1 MNSGV
6 DLASSFMIADYN
18 VTELTQ
24 APSTLS
30 FNEKNNQKI
39 SAWLEF
45 QMQDLEKEILLQLLF

>member
-1 MNSGV
+1 
-6 DLASSFMIADYN
+6 MIADYN

-39 SAWLEF
+39 SVWLEF
-45 QMQDLEKEILLQLLF
+45 QMQDLEKEVLLQLLF